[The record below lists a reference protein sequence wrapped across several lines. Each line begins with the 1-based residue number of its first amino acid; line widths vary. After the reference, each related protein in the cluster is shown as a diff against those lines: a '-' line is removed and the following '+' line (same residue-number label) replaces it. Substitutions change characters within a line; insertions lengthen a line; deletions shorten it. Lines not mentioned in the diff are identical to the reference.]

1 MKAVYNKKGN
11 LGVVNAVIGFALF
24 LGIMV
29 YVFGTLKTSINT
41 TNTDTF
47 FDGIITQLSS
57 TTGVIGAVVTLGI
70 IGIIFIVI
78 PLFNTGGAK

>member
-1 MKAVYNKKGN
+1 MKMKRVYNKKGN
-11 LGVVNAVIGFALF
+11 LGIVNAVVGFALF

-41 TNTDTF
+41 TETDTF
-47 FDGIITQLSS
+47 FDAIITTLNS
-57 TTGVIGAVVTLGI
+57 TTGVIGAVVVLGI

-78 PLFNTGGAK
+78 PMFKSR

>member
-1 MKAVYNKKGN
+1 MKRVYNKKGN

-24 LGIMV
+24 IGIMV

-41 TNTDTF
+41 TETDTF
-47 FDGIITQLSS
+47 FNSMITTLNS

-78 PLFNTGGAK
+78 PLFGGGAK

>member
-1 MKAVYNKKGN
+1 MKKLYNKKGN
-11 LGVVNAVIGFALF
+11 LAIVNAVIGFALF

-29 YVFGTLKTSINT
+29 YVFGVLKASINT
-41 TNTDTF
+41 TETDTF
-47 FDGIITQLSS
+47 FDAIVTQLTS

-78 PLFNTGGAK
+78 PLFGGGAK

>member
-1 MKAVYNKKGN
+1 MKRVYNKKGN
-11 LGVVNAVIGFALF
+11 LAVVNAVVGFALF

-41 TNTDTF
+41 TETDTYF
-47 FDGIITQLSS
+47 ASIINTLNS
-57 TTGVIGAVVTLGI
+57 TTGVIGAVITLGI

-78 PLFNTGGAK
+78 PMFKTK

>member
-1 MKAVYNKKGN
+1 MKRVYNKKGN
-11 LGVVNAVIGFALF
+11 LAVVNAVIGFALF

-41 TNTDTF
+41 TATDTY
-47 FDGIITQLSS
+47 FDAVINSLSS

-78 PLFNTGGAK
+78 PLFGGGAK

>member
-1 MKAVYNKKGN
+1 MKRVYNRKGN
-11 LGVVNAVIGFALF
+11 LGIVNAVVGFALF

-41 TNTDTF
+41 TATDTF
-47 FDGIITQLSS
+47 FDAIITTLNS
-57 TTGVIGAVVTLGI
+57 TTGVIGAVVVLGI

-78 PLFNTGGAK
+78 PMFKSR